1 MSRKGRMKTCAVG
14 KGHEQQATATVEM
27 PFPSQ
32 ALISATQSPQNAAQ
46 NLPTPAPHT
55 FLALPCMVCEILVP
69 GSRTQTWG
77 PWQCKPRVLTTGLP
91 RTPSPTCLQHSRV
104 SACPSGFCINSLSE
118 VNRLF
123 YLRGQDPVFLL
134 DTSYHRIMYA
144 TAMIQRVLSNKREIL
159 SPSPGILVGPQVIT
173 QLIFIKG

>member
-1 MSRKGRMKTCAVG
+1 MNSKLQPQWRCPSHLRLLSVLPSHPKMPPKT
-14 KGHEQQATATVEM
+14 
-27 PFPSQ
+27 F
-32 ALISATQSPQNAAQ
+32 
-46 NLPTPAPHT
+46 LPLPHT
-55 FLALPCMVCEILVP
+55 FLALLCMVCEILVP

-77 PWQCKPRVLTTGLP
+77 PWQCKHRVLTTGLP

-144 TAMIQRVLSNKREIL
+144 TAMIQRVLSNKRETL
-159 SPSPGILVGPQVIT
+159 SPSPCILVGPQVIT